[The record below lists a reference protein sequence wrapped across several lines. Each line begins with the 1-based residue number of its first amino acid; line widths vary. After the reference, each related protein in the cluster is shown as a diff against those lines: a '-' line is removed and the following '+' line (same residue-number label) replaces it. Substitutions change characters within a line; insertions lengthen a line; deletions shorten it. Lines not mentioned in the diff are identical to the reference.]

1 MRERTMMSRGSK
13 PGSLSFDSVAH
24 IYDDTRGYTEEVS
37 AAIADG
43 MMRYGPL
50 APGAHALEI
59 GIGTGRIA
67 LPLLERGVHVSG
79 VDISERMVERLRAK
93 YAAACAARP
102 TPLWGALNVTLGD
115 VTALPYPDGAFDAVV
130 GVHIFHLVSQW
141 RKALDEA
148 LRVLRQGA
156 PLLLGQDVYHGSTVT
171 HPLQDEW
178 VQIVRSL
185 GGDPQRL
192 GASSYSEILDE
203 AEERHLRVEE
213 WTLAYWTV
221 AHTPADGFRDIA
233 ERTWSLTWLVPD
245 DIFTESVRRLEVWAR
260 ANYGREWDTPIS
272 TRCSF
277 KLARVTAPNQ

>member
-1 MRERTMMSRGSK
+1 MSGRSES
-13 PGSLSFDSVAH
+13 GSLSFDPVAH
-24 IYDDTRGYTEEVS
+24 IYDDTRGYMEEVS
-37 AAIADG
+37 GAIADG

-50 APGAHALEI
+50 APGAHTLEI

-67 LPLLERGVHVSG
+67 MPLLERGVHVTG
-79 VDISERMVERLRAK
+79 VDISERMLDRLRAK
-93 YAAACAARP
+93 YAAARVARP
-102 TPLWGALNVTLGD
+102 TSPWGALDVTLGD
-115 VTALPYPDGAFDAVV
+115 ITALPYPDGVFDAVV

-141 RKALDEA
+141 RKAFDEA
-148 LRVLRQGA
+148 LRVLRPGA

-192 GASSYSEILDE
+192 GAASYSEVLDE
-203 AEERHLRVEE
+203 ADERHLRVEE

-221 AHTPADGFRDIA
+221 THTPADGFRDIA
-233 ERTWSLTWLVPD
+233 DRVWSLTWLVPN
-245 DIFTESVRRLEVWAR
+245 DIFAESVRRLEVWAR
-260 ANYGREWDTPIS
+260 ANYGHKWDTPIA

-277 KLARVTAPNQ
+277 KLARLTAPHQR

>member
-1 MRERTMMSRGSK
+1 MSGRSES
-13 PGSLSFDSVAH
+13 GSLSFDPVAH
-24 IYDDTRGYTEEVS
+24 IYDDTRGYPTEVS

-93 YAAACAARP
+93 YAAACSAQPHAP
-102 TPLWGALNVTLGD
+102 WGALDVTLGD
-115 VTALPYPDGAFDAVV
+115 ITSLPYPDGAFDAVV
-130 GVHIFHLVSQW
+130 GVHILHLVSQW
-141 RKALDEA
+141 RRALDEA
-148 LRVLRQGA
+148 LRVLRPGA
-156 PLLLGQDVYHGSTVT
+156 PLLLGQDVFHGSMVS

-178 VQIVRSL
+178 VAIVRSL
-185 GGDPQRL
+185 GGDPQRI
-192 GASSYSEILDE
+192 GASSYSEILAE
-203 AEERHLRVEE
+203 ANARRLRVEE

-221 AHTPADGFRDIA
+221 MHTPADGFRDIA
-233 ERTWSLTWLVPD
+233 ERSWSLTWLVPD
-245 DIFTESVRRLEVWAR
+245 DLFAESVQRLEVWAR
-260 ANYGREWDTPIS
+260 ARYGGDWEKPIL

-277 KLARVTAPNQ
+277 KLARLTAENQR